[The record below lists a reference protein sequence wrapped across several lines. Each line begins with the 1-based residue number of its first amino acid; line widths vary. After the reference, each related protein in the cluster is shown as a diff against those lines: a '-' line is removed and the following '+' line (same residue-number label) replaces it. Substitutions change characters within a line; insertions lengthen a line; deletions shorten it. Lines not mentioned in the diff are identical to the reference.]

1 MPPLDS
7 SRSSEQKATA
17 PHAPHSPEH
26 LPHQREIEPVSPGE
40 QPYKTAHRLTP
51 KPKPLPH
58 RKSRSW
64 SRNLRYW
71 LYRIMRL
78 QGSPEAIARG
88 LAAGV
93 FSGWFPWFGF
103 QILIAIALATVVRGN
118 RLAAAIATW
127 VSNPFTYLPIFAF
140 NYQVGQWLLP
150 GSNPVTLKPLNSNQE
165 LLALSG
171 DILLALALGCVVV
184 GVVVS
189 LTTYG
194 VGRQVIYR
202 VRQNR
207 HRRIQRSKQ

>member
-1 MPPLDS
+1 
-7 SRSSEQKATA
+7 
-17 PHAPHSPEH
+17 
-26 LPHQREIEPVSPGE
+26 
-40 QPYKTAHRLTP
+40 
-51 KPKPLPH
+51 
-58 RKSRSW
+58 
-64 SRNLRYW
+64 
-71 LYRIMRL
+71 MRL

-150 GSNPVTLKPLNSNQE
+150 GSNPVTLKPLNTNQE
-165 LLALSG
+165 LLALSS
-171 DILLALALGCVVV
+171 DILVALALGCVVV
-184 GVVVS
+184 GIVVS
-189 LTTYG
+189 LATYG
-194 VGRQVIYR
+194 LGREMIYR

-207 HRRIQRSKQ
+207 YRRIQRSK